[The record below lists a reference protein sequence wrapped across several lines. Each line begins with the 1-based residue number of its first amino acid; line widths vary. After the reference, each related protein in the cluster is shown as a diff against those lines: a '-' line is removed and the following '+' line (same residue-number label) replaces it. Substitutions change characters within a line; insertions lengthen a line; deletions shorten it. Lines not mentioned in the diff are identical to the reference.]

1 MKFKNFSNTL
11 FNIFNIL
18 IVSSLLLNT
27 SINNIKATENIRNG
41 IMNNSEIENFNNS
54 HSRLAKNI
62 NTINKLNKLN
72 NNKNVNIGFVVFS
85 VLLGEIAL
93 QKGNLGLSSDTWQNL
108 AMQNTD
114 LLILERATEIAL
126 ANNQPQRALNLVNQ
140 WLKIDPTNEKA
151 SLTQISILFLSQKF
165 DDLLPILQQRL
176 ILFANQPKQQRKII
190 NFVNKL
196 IKNNTANFSY
206 VSLRKINKLVIELS
220 KDYENF
226 AETQSLLATSFFILS
241 DKENAI
247 KHLKKAISFD
257 ENNEQAVRLLSFLIY
272 KDFPRESE
280 KILSNFLQKNPNAI
294 FVRNELCDVLLSQKK
309 LDEAYQ
315 QIQILLQQN
324 NVAPNFIFALA
335 VTASSTYNEND
346 FAIKVLTQLLQEQSV
361 KNNTLLSNLYNITLA
376 NFYVTNNAENQAVDT
391 LYKVKFIDDN
401 AKNKFINL
409 YKNSLAKFNNDSI
422 NNIKEEQFLNEVL
435 SNNYYLNARIS
446 LAELLNKQN
455 KTNEARAI
463 LQQTLINADNYDKEK
478 VILIVTESRIIAE
491 NSEQQAYLFLKNS
504 LKNKDNKNFIN
515 DADFLYTL
523 ALFAGQNNN
532 NAEMERLLKRLIKAN
547 PEHYA
552 GLNALGYYYVDANI
566 KSKFKLAEQYI
577 LKALE
582 INNKKD
588 PYIVDSLGW
597 LHYRKGDFNK
607 AYESLNFAYNNAKEA
622 EIGVHLL
629 QVLQVLK
636 NKANDETDQQKY
648 AEEFDKVYNELNTN
662 FANDKIFI
670 KYKNKSKKFQK
681 K

>member
-11 FNIFNIL
+11 FNIL

-93 QKGNLGLSSDTWQNL
+93 QKGNLGLSSDTWRNL

-315 QIQILLQQN
+315 QIQILLKQN

-648 AEEFDKVYNELNTN
+648 AEEFDKVYNELNIN

>member
-11 FNIFNIL
+11 FNIL

-93 QKGNLGLSSDTWQNL
+93 QKGNLGLSSDTWRNL

-315 QIQILLQQN
+315 QIQILLKQN

-547 PEHYA
+547 PEHSA

-648 AEEFDKVYNELNTN
+648 AEEFDKVYNELNIN

>member
-27 SINNIKATENIRNG
+27 SINNIKATENIHNG

-54 HSRLAKNI
+54 HSQFAKNI
-62 NTINKLNKLN
+62 NTINKLN

-315 QIQILLQQN
+315 QIQILLKQN
-324 NVAPNFIFALA
+324 NVATNFIFALA

-504 LKNKDNKNFIN
+504 LKNKDNKNLIN

-547 PEHYA
+547 PEHSA

-648 AEEFDKVYNELNTN
+648 AEEFDKVYNELNAN

-670 KYKNKSKKFQK
+670 KYKNNSKKF
-681 K
+681 

>member
-1 MKFKNFSNTL
+1 MENRINQVVELENGKEYYILKQAVYSGDNYFVAAEVAEDGEDLKENFS
-11 FNIFNIL
+11 IL
-18 IVSSLLLNT
+18 HES
-27 SINNIKATENIRNG
+27 
-41 IMNNSEIENFNNS
+41 
-54 HSRLAKNI
+54 
-62 NTINKLNKLN
+62 
-72 NNKNVNIGFVVFS
+72 
-85 VLLGEIAL
+85 
-93 QKGNLGLSSDTWQNL
+93 
-108 AMQNTD
+108 
-114 LLILERATEIAL
+114 
-126 ANNQPQRALNLVNQ
+126 
-140 WLKIDPTNEKA
+140 
-151 SLTQISILFLSQKF
+151 
-165 DDLLPILQQRL
+165 
-176 ILFANQPKQQRKII
+176 
-190 NFVNKL
+190 
-196 IKNNTANFSY
+196 
-206 VSLRKINKLVIELS
+206 
-220 KDYENF
+220 
-226 AETQSLLATSFFILS
+226 
-241 DKENAI
+241 KENDE
-247 KHLKKAISFD
+247 SFIEFERD
-257 ENNEQAVRLLSFLIY
+257 P
-272 KDFPRESE
+272 KT
-280 KILSNFLQKNPNAI
+280 
-294 FVRNELCDVLLSQKK
+294 
-309 LDEAYQ
+309 
-315 QIQILLQQN
+315 IQILLKQN

-504 LKNKDNKNFIN
+504 LKNKDNKNLIN

-547 PEHYA
+547 PEHSA

-670 KYKNKSKKFQK
+670 KYKNKSNKSKKFQK